1 MLTKFFNRKAK
12 LIYKIVA
19 NVTVI
24 LFGISLTAGYILS
37 SNQSAI
43 NSFFGIQTSYSENGV
58 PINEGSLK
66 FTTNFKSVNEV
77 KTNAENFTQ
86 EIVREG
92 VVLLKNDNN
101 ALPLA
106 EDHRNVSVFSISCV
120 NYVAGG
126 TGSSGTNKDKPKG
139 MKSALESRGFTVNA
153 DLWSWYKDAAA
164 EGTYGRKG
172 TSVEG
177 GGSVFSIGEAP
188 WSALPSAK
196 SNSADAAIFLLSRNG
211 GEGGDVYIN
220 NGDPKD
226 MTDGNYLKL
235 SPQEKDVLLNL
246 KTLKD
251 QGTVKKI
258 IVLMNSVNQVECD
271 FLFDEAFGVD
281 AALWIGDIG
290 STGIYAV
297 ADILAGETN
306 PSGRLPDTFWNK
318 HYYNPVMANFGDH
331 IYQKAETMKSSL
343 ASRDF
348 GDHYVVYQEG
358 IYLGYRYTET
368 RYEDVVTQR
377 PNAGSFDYNKVV
389 AYPFGYGLS
398 YTTFAY
404 SDIEITA
411 PEKAGDAY
419 TAKVTVTNTGSV
431 PGKEVVQVY
440 LQKPYTD
447 YDIENKVEKAAVEL
461 VGFAKTNVLGSGESQ
476 ELTIPVDSSL
486 FASYDAYGAGTYI
499 LDEGKYYLTVAAN
512 AHAAVN
518 NILAAKGYDTTNGMT
533 ENGDA
538 AAVKDFDLAFDSE
551 TYSVSVTGQKIEN
564 RFTNADINLYDG
576 TDNQVTYISRNDWEG
591 TTKLGLTET
600 SQDTNNHV
608 VLTATAQIVQDIKK
622 PVPEKDDTP
631 YPTYGSTET
640 AYTLADMYADEN
652 GQSIPYDSPR
662 WESLLDQ
669 LTWDETLALLS
680 HGQRLTY
687 AVESI
692 AKPQT
697 IDHNGANGPVQPYG
711 DNKSNNR
718 GFAVATDDPDKN
730 SYPTLYPC
738 NALVAATFNTE
749 LVEEFGV
756 AMGEDCLWAGYNGIY
771 GFGINI
777 HRSAYGGRD
786 YEYYSEDG
794 VLSGMISSAEVKG
807 IQSKGTYVYMKHCLL
822 NDQET
827 YREGICTW
835 ANEQSIREIYL
846 KPFEISIVE
855 GGAYNVMSSFNRI
868 GVKWSG
874 HQGFLQTVIKDEF
887 GMRGFAVTDYYLGM
901 MGGAQTYMSLP
912 AGLLNGSDLPDGDS
926 PEELVPYKT
935 GYGNVAWAMRE
946 AAHRI
951 LYTVAQ
957 SNVQNSI
964 TTDSRVVTVTPA
976 WVIAM
981 TAVEIF
987 LGVAS
992 AVSLAAYCLSYVLA
1006 RKQGGKNIP
1015 DGIHSVK

>member
-1 MLTKFFNRKAK
+1 MLEKILNGKTKK
-12 LIYKIVA
+12 IYKVIA
-19 NVTVI
+19 NVFVI
-24 LFGISLTAGYILS
+24 LFGIVLAAGYVLT

-43 NSFFGIQTSYSENGV
+43 NSYFSIQTSYTENSGEIDEDSLLFKSE
-58 PINEGSLK
+58 
-66 FTTNFKSVNEV
+66 FKSVKEV
-77 KTNAENFTQ
+77 KENAEKYTQ

-92 VVLLKNDNN
+92 VVLLKNDND

-106 EDHRNVSVFSISCV
+106 EGHRNVSVFSISCV
-120 NYVAGG
+120 NYVAAG

-139 MKSALESRGFTVNA
+139 MKSSLESRGFTVNA
-153 DLWSWYKDAAA
+153 DLWSWYKNAES

-177 GGSVFSIGEAP
+177 GGSVFSIREAP
-188 WSALPSAK
+188 WSALPAAK
-196 SNSADAAIFLLSRNG
+196 SNRADAAIFVLSRNG

-220 NGDPKD
+220 NGDSSD

-251 QGTVKKI
+251 NGTIGKI

-271 FLFDEAFGVD
+271 FLDDAAFGVD
-281 AALWIGDIG
+281 AALWIGDVG
-290 STGIYAV
+290 STGMYAV
-297 ADILAGETN
+297 ADVLAGESN
-306 PSGRLPDTFWNK
+306 PSGRLTDTFWRK

-331 IYQKAETMKSSL
+331 VYQNSEVMKSSL
-343 ASRDF
+343 AARDF

-358 IYLGYRYTET
+358 IYLGYKYTET
-368 RYEDVVTQR
+368 RYEDVVTRR
-377 PNAGSFDYNKVV
+377 PKTGSFDYEEVV
-389 AYPFGYGLS
+389 SYPFGYGLS
-398 YTTFAY
+398 YTSFEY
-404 SDIEITA
+404 SGIEITA
-411 PEKAGDAY
+411 PAADDDVY
-419 TAKVTVTNTGSV
+419 TVKVTVTNTGKI

-447 YDIENKVEKAAVEL
+447 YDIEHKVEKAAVEL
-461 VGFAKTNVLGSGESQ
+461 VGFAKTDMLAAGESR
-476 ELTIPVDSSL
+476 ELTISVDGSL

-499 LDEGKYYLTVAAN
+499 LDAGKYYLTAAKN
-512 AHAAVN
+512 AHDAVN
-518 NILAAKGYDTTNGMT
+518 NILAAKGYREADGMT
-533 ENGDA
+533 EAGDA
-538 AAVKDFDLAFDSE
+538 SAVADFELAFDAE
-551 TYSVSVTGQKIEN
+551 KYGKSVTGQKIEN
-564 RFTNADINLYDG
+564 RFSNADVNLYDG
-576 TDNQVTYISRNDWEG
+576 TDNKVTYISRNDWES

-600 SQDTNNHV
+600 SADTNNHV
-608 VLTATAQIVQDIKK
+608 VLKATAKIAQDIKK
-622 PVPEKDDTP
+622 PVPESDDTP

-640 AYTLADMYADEN
+640 SYKLADMRADEN
-652 GQSIPYDSPR
+652 GDPIPYDSPL
-662 WESLLDQ
+662 WEQLLDQ
-669 LTWDETLALLS
+669 LTWDEMLALLS

-687 AVESI
+687 AVASI

-711 DNKSNNR
+711 DNKSNNH
-718 GFAVATDDPDKN
+718 GFAVATDDPDMS

-738 NALVAATFNTE
+738 NALVAATFNAE

-756 AMGEDCLWAGYNGIY
+756 AMGNDCLWAGYNGIY

-794 VLSGMISSAEVKG
+794 VLSGLISSAEVKG

-901 MGGAQTYMSLP
+901 MGGKQTYMSLP

-926 PEELVPYKT
+926 AEELVSYKT

-951 LYTVAQ
+951 LYTVSQ
-957 SNVQNSI
+957 SNAMNTV
-964 TTDSRVVTVTPA
+964 TAEMTVVTITPA
-976 WVIAM
+976 WVIAVV
-981 TAVEIF
+981 AVEAIF
-987 LGVAS
+987 GVIAGLSFIAYWLAFAFSLKRDKGNDLS
-992 AVSLAAYCLSYVLA
+992 A
-1006 RKQGGKNIP
+1006 
-1015 DGIHSVK
+1015 